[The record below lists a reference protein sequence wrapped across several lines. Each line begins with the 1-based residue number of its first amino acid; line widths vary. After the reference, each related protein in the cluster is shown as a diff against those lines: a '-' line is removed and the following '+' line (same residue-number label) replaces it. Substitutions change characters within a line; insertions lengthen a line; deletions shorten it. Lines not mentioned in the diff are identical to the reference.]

1 MAYIFS
7 GFFSPLVLSSFPF
20 CMRIV
25 ISTRTIPKK
34 GDLKSLSVFLNF
46 SGSFSQ
52 HGIMFFA
59 GKLGK
64 RMIMLYAKIET
75 CLQALI
81 IPVFLPKNK
90 KLLK

>member
-1 MAYIFS
+1 MIIVEQ
-7 GFFSPLVLSSFPF
+7 GKVVEF
-20 CMRIV
+20 CAEPGDFKYDT
-25 ISTRTIPKK
+25 STEP
-34 GDLKSLSVFLNF
+34 SL
-46 SGSFSQ
+46 
-52 HGIMFFA
+52 FA

-64 RMIMLYAKIET
+64 RMIMIYAKIET